1 MQFDI
6 STYFNSDLKFQ
17 SKKIILLLKIKNMYM
32 YQIDCHCTPW
42 IFDTTKNWHDGLFTL
57 NWIFST
63 EQAFITIFVYDRE
76 ISLYNFFIIIN
87 SVEDSTKRHD
97 RGLITLVI
105 TYLL

>member
-1 MQFDI
+1 
-6 STYFNSDLKFQ
+6 
-17 SKKIILLLKIKNMYM
+17 M

-63 EQAFITIFVYDRE
+63 EQAFITIFVYDRV
-76 ISLYNFFIIIN
+76 ICLYIFFFVATN